1 MLTQIKN
8 PCLQWPARA
17 VSTSSESDLSG
28 RVGVIPPSVVNAP
41 GGITPALRYLGL
53 NALCVLCVLCVLWA
67 FAAPRAH
74 AQQVAPP
81 AVKSDKSAAPASSV
95 APKGATPRI
104 GIVEAARRYADGLE
118 LEQRGDQR
126 GALAA
131 FLEAGDG
138 GNGLAQ
144 RKLGDI
150 YGTGNAAVA
159 RDYETSLRWY
169 ERARRQGI
177 EIPRPITYFGARP
190 APPQGADM
198 STAPS
203 APSSPVPGTGAAAKP
218 PASPEKVAVLAPPK
232 PAEKTE
238 SSAAPK
244 PEQKATPVPPA
255 SPVPKSAAKP
265 DLPQTKPPVARP
277 PEKVDGDRSATPAAK
292 PAPAAITPSVAV
304 APVSTPPPTPK
315 VVAKPV
321 QLGRLE
327 ASRRF
332 TDGVGLD
339 RRGDQKGALI
349 AYTEAAESGN
359 GLAQKK
365 LGDIYGTGNQV
376 VARDYETSLR
386 WYDLARQQGVEIPK
400 PFTFPGARQ

>member
-1 MLTQIKN
+1 M
-8 PCLQWPARA
+8 
-17 VSTSSESDLSG
+17 
-28 RVGVIPPSVVNAP
+28 
-41 GGITPALRYLGL
+41 TPALRYLGQ
-53 NALCVLCVLCVLWA
+53 NVLCALCVLCVLWA

-81 AVKSDKSAAPASSV
+81 AVKSDKSAAPASSG

-118 LEQRGDQR
+118 QEQRGDQR

-150 YGTGNAAVA
+150 YGMGNAAVA

-177 EIPRPITYFGARP
+177 EIPRPVTYFGARP
-190 APPQGADM
+190 APPQRADV

-203 APSSPVPGTGAAAKP
+203 APSSPVPGSGAAAKP

-244 PEQKATPVPPA
+244 PEQKAIPVPPA
-255 SPVPKSAAKP
+255 SPVPPVPKSAAKP

-292 PAPAAITPSVAV
+292 PAPAAIAPSVAV
-304 APVSTPPPTPK
+304 VTAPAPK
-315 VVAKPV
+315 VVAKL
-321 QLGRLE
+321 QLGQLE

-332 TDGVGLD
+332 TDGVALD
-339 RRGDQKGALI
+339 QRGDQKGALI

-359 GLAQKK
+359 GPAQQK

-386 WYDLARQQGVEIPK
+386 WYDLARQQGMKIPK
-400 PFTFPGARQ
+400 PLTFPGARQ